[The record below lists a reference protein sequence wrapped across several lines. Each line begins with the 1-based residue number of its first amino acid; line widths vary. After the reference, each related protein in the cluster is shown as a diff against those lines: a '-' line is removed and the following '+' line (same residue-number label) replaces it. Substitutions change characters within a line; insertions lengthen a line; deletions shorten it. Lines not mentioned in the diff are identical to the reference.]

1 MFEADPIPCADP
13 ISPLRAT
20 VYGTGSRLVCTGGYA
35 IEPNIKLPWTS
46 FADYLKTLHHLNW
59 CLADVEI
66 VQDGREL
73 ATAIQT
79 GATASVIAISD
90 GSFKNTYGTAA
101 WTIGTVE
108 QDGLLAGKVVC
119 PGGEAD
125 QSSYRSEL
133 MGLYAMLVAI
143 HHLCIFYDIKE
154 GQVEIGCDGSSA
166 LTTVFEWGP
175 YLAHDTTDFDLVG
188 AIHAIRKVSCI
199 TWSYRHVRGHQDD
212 YSSELDVWA
221 QRNVN
226 MDSKAKAHLA
236 VAQHTERHYDIEGE
250 PWQVWIKHNKV
261 TANIQM
267 KLYACVQEIDSI
279 KYWEAKQEQPDS
291 LQVVDWVSIGR
302 AMAKIPR
309 TRRGFITKHVAG
321 MCGMGKFMKRWR
333 EWDTENCPRC
343 GLPEDAPHV
352 WTCKGDGTGDIWIKA
367 IQELKKL
374 LRTLDTDP
382 TLLHILITYLKGW
395 YSGANIRYEPPREFQ
410 RLLQE

>member
-1 MFEADPIPCADP
+1 
-13 ISPLRAT
+13 
-20 VYGTGSRLVCTGGYA
+20 
-35 IEPNIKLPWTS
+35 
-46 FADYLKTLHHLNW
+46 
-59 CLADVEI
+59 
-66 VQDGREL
+66 
-73 ATAIQT
+73 
-79 GATASVIAISD
+79 
-90 GSFKNTYGTAA
+90 
-101 WTIGTVE
+101 
-108 QDGLLAGKVVC
+108 
-119 PGGEAD
+119 
-125 QSSYRSEL
+125 
-133 MGLYAMLVAI
+133 MLVAI

-333 EWDTENCPRC
+333 EWDTDNCPRC